1 MQKLTETSNY
11 LDRPEPHNP
20 IKILEPDE
28 NIAAKLRAD
37 VEEALLAASETSS
50 SAPNPGSSEKTNPF
64 REPPHNPIRFLE
76 SDDVV
81 TAKIKATMEEALLAE
96 KLEKE
101 STEGT
106 APKFSKVNEQ
116 EAVVEPDP
124 GSPQKSTLAMEL
136 MEDSSDGFVPD
147 FCKVTEEAP
156 VTESASA
163 STAPALSPGAASFE
177 QATSLVPRAEPQYAA
192 TLYNGMGTV
201 HGAVSPGLSHVS
213 QRPLTQRQSSQAQP
227 AQKQDSLPPLSL
239 EKIKAY
245 DVAAELCSVLPI
257 AMVDEA
263 LYVFTGKAYEF
274 VTGERMNR
282 LIMAHCRA
290 YVQATGNATI
300 IRQIFDILKAEPSI
314 CRPNLQQEDLVALDN
329 GLLSLRDFSLA
340 PHTPE
345 VFVTA
350 QILGQFRPDLPL
362 SCPQFDRFLDTI
374 AQGDP
379 ELIQRIWEAIGYSL
393 VPDGRGK
400 CAIVFQGVKDSGKSL
415 LGVVIA
421 SCFPP
426 GLVTSLSMDD
436 MGERGGPAELVGKSL
451 CTSMDLSAGLWD
463 TRSTGVLKTL
473 TGGDMLTADVKYQP
487 RIRFRNTA
495 KLLFG
500 TNHAIGTKAQD
511 DALMRRLVVVPFGHS
526 VPLEEQDHDLKAK
539 LLYER
544 DAIIT
549 KALLA
554 YRDLRQRNYRFSGE
568 FQLNQVVAA
577 APMSFVGG
585 FNLDQ
590 AVADF
595 CETYCSVDANA
606 RAFSNDLYEAFLA
619 VTPGAQGNVTI
630 AAFSAKLSR
639 YLTDNH
645 PGAWRKDR
653 ARKHA
658 NSNPQ
663 SCYQG
668 ISLMTSGDGR

>member
-1 MQKLTETSNY
+1 MKT
-11 LDRPEPHNP
+11 EPH
-20 IKILEPDE
+20 
-28 NIAAKLRAD
+28 
-37 VEEALLAASETSS
+37 S
-50 SAPNPGSSEKTNPF
+50 
-64 REPPHNPIRFLE
+64 PIRFFKPPSPHKEGEPYNPITIHDEFFDTPQVPLPPAEFIVRRWKRPLE
-76 SDDVV
+76 PTDETS
-81 TAKIKATMEEALLAE
+81 IKEES
-96 KLEKE
+96 
-101 STEGT
+101 STEVQASASPPDDT
-106 APKFSKVNEQ
+106 A
-116 EAVVEPDP
+116 
-124 GSPQKSTLAMEL
+124 
-136 MEDSSDGFVPD
+136 DGIIPD

-156 VTESASA
+156 VTGSASA
-163 STAPALSPGAASFE
+163 STAPAPSLGAASLE

-227 AQKQDSLPPLSL
+227 AQQQASLPPLSL

-245 DVAAELCSVLPI
+245 DVAAELCAVLPM

-263 LYVFTGKAYEF
+263 LYVFNGKSYEF
-274 VTGERMNR
+274 VTGEKMTR

-290 YVQATGNATI
+290 YVRATGSATI

-379 ELIQRIWEAIGYSL
+379 ELIQRIWEAIGYCL

-415 LGVVIA
+415 LGDLIA

-436 MGERGGPAELVGKSL
+436 MGERFGPAELVGKSL

-554 YRDLRQRNYRFSGE
+554 YRDLRQRNYRFTGE

-577 APMSFVGG
+577 TPMSFVGG

-595 CETYCSVDANA
+595 FATYCSVDANA

-663 SCYQG
+663 NYYQG
-668 ISLMTSGDGR
+668 ISLMTSGDGH

>member
-1 MQKLTETSNY
+1 LIFSELGAFGVDNGGRRLGNKALVGELAYKTCDLAFELLCLALKTCAFLFGINEVGKRQIDGCRVGNDLNRVITA
-11 LDRPEPHNP
+11 DGIIPE
-20 IKILEPDE
+20 
-28 NIAAKLRAD
+28 
-37 VEEALLAASETSS
+37 
-50 SAPNPGSSEKTNPF
+50 
-64 REPPHNPIRFLE
+64 
-76 SDDVV
+76 
-81 TAKIKATMEEALLAE
+81 
-96 KLEKE
+96 
-101 STEGT
+101 
-106 APKFSKVNEQ
+106 
-116 EAVVEPDP
+116 
-124 GSPQKSTLAMEL
+124 
-136 MEDSSDGFVPD
+136 

-156 VTESASA
+156 VTGSASV
-163 STAPALSPGAASFE
+163 STAPAPSHGAASFE
-177 QATSLVPRAEPQYAA
+177 QATSLVSRAEPQFAPSQ
-192 TLYNGMGTV
+192 YNGMGVV
-201 HGAVSPGLSHVS
+201 HREVSPSPICVS
-213 QRPLTQRQSSQAQP
+213 RPLAQRQVSQAQP
-227 AQKQDSLPPLSL
+227 AQQQASLPPLSL

-245 DVAAELCSVLPI
+245 DVAAELCAVLPM

-263 LYVFTGKAYEF
+263 LYVFNGKSYEF
-274 VTGERMNR
+274 VTGEKMTR

-290 YVQATGNATI
+290 YVRATGSATI

-379 ELIQRIWEAIGYSL
+379 ELILRIWEAIGYCL

-400 CAIVFQGVKDSGKSL
+400 CAIVFQGVNASGKSM
-415 LGVVIA
+415 LGDLIA
-421 SCFPP
+421 RCFPP

-436 MGERGGPAELVGKSL
+436 MGERFGPAELVGKSL

-500 TNHAIGTKAQD
+500 TNHAVGTKAQD

-526 VPLEEQDHDLKAK
+526 VPMEEQDHDLKAK

-585 FNLDQ
+585 FNLDL

-595 CETYCSVDANA
+595 FETRCSLDANA
-606 RAFSNDLYEAFLA
+606 HTFTDDLYRAFLS
-619 VTPGAQGNVTI
+619 VTPGAQSNVTMES
-630 AAFSAKLSR
+630 FSAKLSD
-639 YLTDNH
+639 YLKDNH
-645 PGAWRKDR
+645 PDVWVKDR
-653 ARKHA
+653 RRKVPGKNA
-658 NSNPQ
+658 Q
-663 SCYQG
+663 SVYLG
-668 ISLMTSGDGR
+668 IALMTSGDGR

>member
-1 MQKLTETSNY
+1 MKT
-11 LDRPEPHNP
+11 EPH
-20 IKILEPDE
+20 
-28 NIAAKLRAD
+28 
-37 VEEALLAASETSS
+37 S
-50 SAPNPGSSEKTNPF
+50 
-64 REPPHNPIRFLE
+64 PIRFFKPPSPHKEGEPYDPITIHKEFFDTPQVPLPPVEFTVRRWKRPLE
-76 SDDVV
+76 PTDETS
-81 TAKIKATMEEALLAE
+81 IKEES
-96 KLEKE
+96 
-101 STEGT
+101 STEVQTSASPPDDT
-106 APKFSKVNEQ
+106 A
-116 EAVVEPDP
+116 
-124 GSPQKSTLAMEL
+124 
-136 MEDSSDGFVPD
+136 DGIIPE

-156 VTESASA
+156 VTGSASA
-163 STAPALSPGAASFE
+163 STAPAPNPGAASFD
-177 QATSLVPRAEPQYAA
+177 QATSLVSRAEPQFAPRQ
-192 TLYNGMGTV
+192 YNGMGVV
-201 HGAVSPGLSHVS
+201 HREVSPSPICVS

-227 AQKQDSLPPLSL
+227 AQQQASLPPLSL

-245 DVAAELCSVLPI
+245 DVAAELCAALPI

-329 GLLSLRDFSLA
+329 GLLSLREFSLI

-379 ELIQRIWEAIGYSL
+379 ELIQRIWEAIGYCL

-415 LGVVIA
+415 LGDVIA

-436 MGERGGPAELVGKSL
+436 MGERFGPAELVGKSL

-500 TNHAIGTKAQD
+500 TNHAIGSKTQD

-595 CETYCSVDANA
+595 FETRCSLDANA
-606 RAFSNDLYEAFLA
+606 HTFTDDLYRAFLS
-619 VTPGAQGNVTI
+619 VTPGAQSNVTMES
-630 AAFSAKLSR
+630 FSAKLSD
-639 YLTDNH
+639 YLKDNH
-645 PGAWRKDR
+645 PDVWVKDR
-653 ARKHA
+653 RRKVPGKNA
-658 NSNPQ
+658 Q
-663 SCYQG
+663 SVYLG
-668 ISLMTSGDGR
+668 IALMTSGDGR